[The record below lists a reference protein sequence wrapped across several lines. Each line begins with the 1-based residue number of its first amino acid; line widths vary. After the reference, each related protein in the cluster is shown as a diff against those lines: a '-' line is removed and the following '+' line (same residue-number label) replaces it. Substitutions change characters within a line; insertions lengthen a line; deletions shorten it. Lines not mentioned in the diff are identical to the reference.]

1 VGAAEVK
8 PPVAAPAMPEKVAPA
23 PPAAKAPAP
32 PAPEPERPAAP
43 ATVVGVS
50 PVIPVVG
57 PIREVRLLGP
67 AGELAVTE
75 PGDYNLGRAKDAP
88 LRVDNPTVSRKHAR
102 IVLTEERV
110 KAYIQD
116 TGGANGTRLNGVQV
130 ERLVVLSDDDVIGI
144 GDVELRVKLRRG

>member
-1 VGAAEVK
+1 VAKVPIPVGAAEVK
-8 PPVAAPAMPEKVAPA
+8 PAVAAPAMPEKVAPA
-23 PPAAKAPAP
+23 PPPRA
-32 PAPEPERPAAP
+32 EPPAAP
-43 ATVVGVS
+43 ATVVGVA
-50 PVIPVVG
+50 PVLPVVG
-57 PIREVRLLGP
+57 PIREIRLLGP
-67 AGELAVTE
+67 AGELVVGE

-102 IVLTEERV
+102 LVLTEDRA